1 MFKRILV
8 PLDLSRHN
16 ARALRTAAELARQSR
31 GRVALLHVIARV
43 EHVPLDELRD
53 FYRTLERVARRKLDA
68 AGRRLARRGVE
79 ARVAIVIGAPP
90 HEILRYAVAQRIDL
104 IVMASHRVNPARRSE
119 GWGSTSYKVGILCQC
134 PVLLVK

>member
-1 MFKRILV
+1 VFRRILV
-8 PLDLSRHN
+8 PVDLSRRN
-16 ARALRTAAELARQSR
+16 ERALRTAAELARRSR

-43 EHVPLDELRD
+43 EHVPFDELRD
-53 FYRTLERVARRKLDA
+53 FYRTLEQVAHRKLDA
-68 AGRRLARRGVE
+68 AARRLARQGIE

-90 HEILRYAVAQRIDL
+90 EEILRYSLAQRIDL
-104 IVMASHRVNPARRSE
+104 IVMASHRIDSTRGAG